1 MLTLLYLRLTR
12 KNSAAFDS
20 LFEDDGKQQ
29 NRIENKSGALLSGL
43 AYCISSCSM
52 ILLNKAILSGYNF
65 TAGVSLMLYQVNMDL
80 NQKTV
85 VLINVWHQCN
95 FRMSSSVSFNYVN
108 LSFVFS
114 VWLMKFT

>member
-80 NQKTV
+80 NQNTV
-85 VLINVWHQCN
+85 VLMYGVNVI
-95 FRMSSSVSFNYVN
+95 SE
-108 LSFVFS
+108 
-114 VWLMKFT
+114 